1 MRISFPST
9 ERLGYPIYSPTRPGN
24 GNEHS
29 PGPPGVRADALGRK
43 EAGGLLLKE
52 DTGFSNTDQVSTLG
66 SQATEKQLKR
76 LGIIPCK
83 TCQSRRYQ
91 DRSNDPGV
99 SMKAP
104 TYLSPA
110 AAGVAVAAH
119 ENEHVQRERAEAQRE
134 GKEVIYQYV
143 QFYYATCPECGRT
156 YVAGGRTVTV
166 TGPAKTDQEKNPG
179 ELVNIYA

>member
-1 MRISFPST
+1 MKINSLSAEWFRYQRYSATGPGEGNT
-9 ERLGYPIYSPTRPGN
+9 RLPERPGSSVDAT
-24 GNEHS
+24 GRYE
-29 PGPPGVRADALGRK
+29 PGSQRVTDGAGLGR
-43 EAGGLLLKE
+43 
-52 DTGFSNTDQVSTLG
+52 SNQGQAALDR
-66 SQATEKQLKR
+66 ATEKQLER

-119 ENEHVQRERAEAQRE
+119 ENEHVQRERAQAERE

-166 TGPAKTDQEKNPG
+166 TGPAEQDQKKAPG
-179 ELVNIYA
+179 ELVNLYA